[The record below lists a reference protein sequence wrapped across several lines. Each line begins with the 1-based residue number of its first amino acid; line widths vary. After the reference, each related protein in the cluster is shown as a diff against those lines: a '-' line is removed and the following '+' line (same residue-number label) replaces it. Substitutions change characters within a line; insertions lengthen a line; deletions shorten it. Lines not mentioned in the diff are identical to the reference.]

1 MNRLRQRREGRW
13 LALFAL
19 ALLTFA
25 SFGHVHHDWFESALR
40 ASCHSI
46 GRDAD
51 DCPPANHDHSDCQ
64 ICSALAHLGSG
75 TAAPPPALPVQTD
88 NRATLSRIAS
98 APAKPDVA
106 TSSFDARGPPP
117 LLSA

>member
-40 ASCHSI
+40 ASCHSVD
-46 GRDAD
+46 GNAG
-51 DCPPANHDHSDCQ
+51 DCPPANHDHADCQ
-64 ICSALAHLGSG
+64 ICSALAHFGSG
-75 TAAPPPALPVQTD
+75 TAPPPPALPVQTVH
-88 NRATLSRIAS
+88 RATPSRIAS
-98 APAKPDVA
+98 TPAKPDVA
-106 TSSFDARGPPP
+106 TSSFNARGPP
-117 LLSA
+117 LFLSA